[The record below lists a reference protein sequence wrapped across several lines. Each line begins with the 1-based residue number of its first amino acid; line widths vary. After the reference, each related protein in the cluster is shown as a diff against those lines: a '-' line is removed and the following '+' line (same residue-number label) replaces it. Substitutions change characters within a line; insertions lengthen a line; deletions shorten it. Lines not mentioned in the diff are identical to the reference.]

1 VRVTSQADKTAAA
14 REAAIDLEQQ
24 HDDGDEQQHEAD
36 IGSGGGSSARS
47 ESPLALP
54 PLGLIGAPADVAV
67 SAATASSH
75 AAAAA
80 ATPSARTIF
89 VSAYKKSVV
98 ASGDT
103 KPIKGTLKELGG
115 RWNRSL
121 MGWVFPAAQRE
132 VLVGQLAARHGGD
145 DVPGELAQ
153 CISDPLHDTTGHT
166 HTQAHNQAHTD
177 TGTGTHRQRHI
188 AHRDILTQAHGA
200 NASHSLHGAH

>member
-1 VRVTSQADKTAAA
+1 MEGGQEVEVVRVTSQADKTAAA

-121 MGWVFPAAQRE
+121 
-132 VLVGQLAARHGGD
+132 AARHGGD